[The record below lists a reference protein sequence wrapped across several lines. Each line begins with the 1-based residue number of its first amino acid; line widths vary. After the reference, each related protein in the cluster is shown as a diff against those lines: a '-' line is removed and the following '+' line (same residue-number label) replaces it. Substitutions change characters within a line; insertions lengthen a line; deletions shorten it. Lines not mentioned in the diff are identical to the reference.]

1 MNRVALM
8 EVEQEIVEGL
18 WVALERVEELEL
30 GENLFYKWLEG
41 LGLEREQVR
50 VRGVDVD
57 GVELLR
63 NVGGDQLVQACA
75 GGLLLLP
82 LGEMGLLLFLFGHC
96 GAVLPLQ
103 LVVLD
108 EQVQPAVLCD
118 NTGVLFLDGVE
129 K

>member
-50 VRGVDVD
+50 VWGVDVD
-57 GVELLR
+57 RVEL
-63 NVGGDQLVQACA
+63 
-75 GGLLLLP
+75 
-82 LGEMGLLLFLFGHC
+82 
-96 GAVLPLQ
+96 
-103 LVVLD
+103 
-108 EQVQPAVLCD
+108 
-118 NTGVLFLDGVE
+118 
-129 K
+129 